1 MSEGRWEA
9 RASMYLPFAALEGY
23 DELVRAAMAGGG
35 EPRRELADDD
45 RARLSAEV
53 SALSRGD
60 LAEVEWHDGRRYVT
74 EARAVRQVDRD
85 LRVLRLEGLDVP
97 FDSLWAARKAE
108 E

>member
-9 RASMYLPFAALEGY
+9 RASLYLPFAALEGY
-23 DELVRAAMAGGG
+23 DELVRAVMAGGG

-60 LAEVEWHDGRRYVT
+60 VAEVGWFDGERYVT

-97 FDSLWAARKAE
+97 FGDVWSVRRVGR
-108 E
+108 

>member
-1 MSEGRWEA
+1 MSEGHWEA

-23 DELVRAAMAGGG
+23 DELVRRAAAGGG
-35 EPRRELADDD
+35 EPRRELTDDD
-45 RARLSAEV
+45 IARLSAEV

-60 LAEVEWHDGRRYVT
+60 VAAVEWYDGERYVMET
-74 EARAVRQVDRD
+74 CAVRQVDRD

-97 FDSLWAARKAE
+97 FDSLWAAMKAE